1 MQGQLAQRP
10 CNLPAQTA
18 EMIGVILI
26 DDISYLMFLNY
37 YLYLKCSPV
46 SYVAF
51 CANCRATGL

>member
-26 DDISYLMFLNY
+26 EDIGWLVLLSY
-37 YLYLKCSPV
+37 
-46 SYVAF
+46 
-51 CANCRATGL
+51 